1 MDKKEA
7 ASVPDYHHHMAIPWV
22 DFVTDDNVTPARE
35 ASLVERSMI
44 VGRIGLM
51 ILACG
56 TGSWRVRDS
65 MNVAARTLG
74 MTCSADIGL
83 VSIEY
88 TCIDNNQSYT
98 QAIALPTTGVNTARL
113 DALERFT
120 REMERDGAAWTVAEI
135 YQRLTKIQKM
145 KANYQAWQ
153 LGLGSAMACS
163 AFVFLLGGGLVEM
176 FCSFIGAG
184 AGTYVRKKMGEH
196 HITLLAGVTVAV
208 ATACLI
214 YGLAFLAFQY
224 FFQVSARH
232 EAGYIGAMLFIIPG
246 FPFVTAGLDLAKL
259 DMRSGLE
266 RAAYSILI
274 ITVATLVGWLV
285 ALMVNLRPE
294 AFAPQALTAWELLGL
309 RLVASFVGVYGFSM
323 LFNSPPK
330 MAATAAVIGAV
341 GNTLRLELVGFHMP
355 PAAAAFIGALVCGLL
370 AAVVRR
376 RAGYPRIALTIPS
389 VVIMVPGLYMYRA
402 VYSIGLQ
409 SINSGASWLTKAL
422 LIVIF
427 IPLGQVA
434 ARVLTDTKWRHNG

>member
-1 MDKKEA
+1 
-7 ASVPDYHHHMAIPWV
+7 MAIPWV

-88 TCIDNNQSYT
+88 TCIDDNQSYT
-98 QAIALPTTGVNTARL
+98 QAISLPTTGVNTDRL
-113 DALERFT
+113 DALERFI
-120 REMERDGAAWTVAEI
+120 REMERDGANWTVAEI
-135 YQRLTKIQKM
+135 YQRLTKIQQM
-145 KANYQAWQ
+145 RPNYQAWQ
-153 LGLGSAMACS
+153 LALGSAAACC
-163 AFVFLLGGGLVEM
+163 AFVFLLGGGWIEM
-176 FCSFIGAG
+176 LCSFIGAG
-184 AGTYVRKKMGEH
+184 AGTYARKKMGEH

-208 ATACLI
+208 ATACLSYALI
-214 YGLAFLAFQY
+214 FGLG
-224 FFQVSARH
+224 QVLFHVSGRH

-266 RAAYSILI
+266 RAAYSLLI

-285 ALMVNLRPE
+285 ALMVNLRP
-294 AFAPQALTAWELLGL
+294 APFVPQGLTEGELLGL

-323 LFNSPPK
+323 LFNSPPR
-330 MAATAAVIGAV
+330 MAATAGVIGAV
-341 GNTLRLELVGFHMP
+341 GNTLRLELVGLVQMP
-355 PAAAAFIGALVCGLL
+355 PAAAAFLGALVCGLL

-376 RAGYPRIALTIPS
+376 RVGYPRISLTIPS

-409 SINSGASWLTKAL
+409 SINSGAAWLTKAL

-434 ARVLTDTKWRHNG
+434 ARILTDTKWRHNG